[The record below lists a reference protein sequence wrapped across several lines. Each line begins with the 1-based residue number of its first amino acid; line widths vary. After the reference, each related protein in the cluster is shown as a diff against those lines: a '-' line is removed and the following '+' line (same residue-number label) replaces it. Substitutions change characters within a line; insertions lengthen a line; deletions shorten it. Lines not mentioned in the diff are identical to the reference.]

1 MLSLRRRYGVQY
13 VPLHGASTIRTL
25 LQQLRARRI
34 VLITADRVVQGS
46 SVEVSFFNAKERLP
60 WGPVALALRSGT
72 PFIGAFGWYDRDQ
85 HIYGA
90 LVSITL
96 RLLEERRSDPEAVI
110 LNTASGSSC
119 VSSKN
124 ANARSGVM

>member
-1 MLSLRRRYGVQY
+1 M
-13 VPLHGASTIRTL
+13 GASLYVRGLTNTETR
-25 LQQLRARRI
+25 LQSQRLY
-34 VLITADRVVQGS
+34 RVVQGS
-46 SVEVSFFNAKERLP
+46 SVEVSFFNAKECLP
-60 WGPVALALRSGT
+60 WGPIALALRSGT
-72 PFIGAFGWYDRDQ
+72 PLIGAFDWYGGDQ
-85 HIYGA
+85 HIYGV

-110 LNTASGSSC
+110 SNTASGSSC